1 MRILVTGATG
11 LVGQGV
17 LRECLL
23 DPTVTHV
30 VALGRHASGQS
41 HGKLEDVVVEDF
53 SQLGPIEPR
62 LQPLDACLYC
72 AGAPPVGTPEAEYR
86 HVTLD
91 LTLAVAKTLARL
103 NPDLVF
109 VYVSGAFSNPSSGI
123 MPLRVKGE
131 TEDALAALP
140 IRTVMLRT
148 GGVRP
153 VEGVRSPHAAMAALY
168 TVGAPLMGIG
178 MRLMPGMV
186 TTTQHVGRAML
197 QLARQASPPAIVE
210 NAEINR
216 IGA

>member
-23 DPTVTHV
+23 DPAVTHV

-41 HGKLEDVVVEDF
+41 HDKLEDVVVEDF
-53 SQLGPIEPR
+53 SQLGPVEPR
-62 LQPLDACLYC
+62 LQSVDACLYC

-103 NPDLVF
+103 NPNLVF
-109 VYVSGAFSNPSSGI
+109 VYVSGAFSDPSSRI

-131 TEDALAALP
+131 IEQALAALP

-168 TVGAPLMGIG
+168 AVGAPLMGIG
-178 MRLMPGMV
+178 MRLMPGLV
-186 TTTQHVGRAML
+186 TTTQRVGRAML
-197 QLARQASPPAIVE
+197 QLARQPSPPAIVE

-216 IGA
+216 LGA

>member
-23 DPTVTHV
+23 DPAVTHV

-41 HGKLEDVVVEDF
+41 HDKLEDVVVDDF
-53 SQLGPIEPR
+53 SQLGPVESR
-62 LQPLDACLYC
+62 LQPLDACFYC
-72 AGAPPVGTPEAEYR
+72 AGALPVGIPEAEYR

-91 LTLAVAKTLARL
+91 LTLTVAKTLAQL
-103 NPDLVF
+103 NPNLVF
-109 VYVSGAFSNPSSGI
+109 VYVSGAYSNPSSRI

-131 TEDALAALP
+131 TERALAALP

-148 GGVRP
+148 GGVQP
-153 VEGVRSPHAAMAALY
+153 VEGVRSPHAARAALY
-168 TVGAPLMGIG
+168 AIGAPLMGLG
-178 MRLMPGMV
+178 VRLMPGMV
-186 TTTQHVGRAML
+186 TTTQRVGRAML
-197 QLARQASPPAIVE
+197 QLARQASPPPIVE

-216 IGA
+216 IGS

>member
-23 DPTVTHV
+23 DPAVTHV

-41 HGKLEDVVVEDF
+41 HDKLEDVVVEDF
-53 SQLGPIEPR
+53 SQLGPVEPR
-62 LQPLDACLYC
+62 LQSLDACLYC
-72 AGAPPVGTPEAEYR
+72 AGAPPVGTPETEYR

-91 LTLAVAKTLARL
+91 LTLAVANTLGRL

-109 VYVSGAFSNPSSGI
+109 VYVSGAFSDASSRI

-131 TEDALAALP
+131 TEQALAALP

-168 TVGAPLMGIG
+168 AVGAPLMGIC
-178 MRLMPGMV
+178 MRLMPGLV

-216 IGA
+216 LGA